1 MQYLSSDMA
10 QIQVDEE
17 AARRRQEQAQRLMQ
31 AGFNPV
37 PNANP
42 ILSILASVMSTIK
55 GDSMLKDSD
64 AKLSETLAKRFE
76 IQNQQDQAKAEAE
89 QRRRGEDYQRELE
102 KLRAGEKYKAEFR
115 APEKVPF
122 EQQLFNMLPEN
133 LRGQAALGKFGLGPK
148 AGPGPSES
156 DRKIA
161 QLRELGATDDQ
172 IRSMLLGG
180 QGRNIDPLSPEGI
193 KAKLELS
200 RLEQSQ
206 GPQEIDP
213 HAAVANDALRF
224 VAATTGTPIE
234 TLKKMTPDQVA
245 KEFTKNSAM
254 IANPILGNLPGAG
267 MNTNAIIK
275 EMAAKQARV
284 NNPKGTVTDADF
296 KAAEAGLPAL
306 NRPDTA
312 NAEIIR
318 NILMQ
323 AAQGTPPQG
332 ASPAGASEQP
342 PVQGAKKA
350 PDGHWYVEQNGKFA
364 RVDP

>member
-161 QLRELGATDDQ
+161 QLRALGATDDQ
-172 IRSMLLGG
+172 IRNMLLGNQGGAAPSGYRATATGALEAIPGGPADKSG
-180 QGRNIDPLSPEGI
+180 QP
-193 KAKLELS
+193 K
-200 RLEQSQ
+200 
-206 GPQEIDP
+206 EIDP
-213 HAAVANDALRF
+213 KAAAAAQAREILATLEQQIPASGPIDGRLPTPGAQSFDRTVAQLVNPFQTLTRIPGQGSQSDA
-224 VAATTGTPIE
+224 E
-234 TLKKMTPDQVA
+234 LKRLMDSFPAVTNFESVN
-245 KEFTKNSAM
+245 KES
-254 IANPILGNLPGAG
+254 IANLRSYLDKIQAG
-267 MNTNAIIK
+267 QGGVPQT
-275 EMAAKQARV
+275 
-284 NNPKGTVTDADF
+284 PP
-296 KAAEAGLPAL
+296 PA
-306 NRPDTA
+306 
-312 NAEIIR
+312 
-318 NILMQ
+318 
-323 AAQGTPPQG
+323 AAQGG
-332 ASPAGASEQP
+332 PAPGT
-342 PVQGAKKA
+342 VQGGYRFKGGNPA
-350 PDGHWYVEQNGKFA
+350 
-364 RVDP
+364 DPNSWEPVG

>member
-1 MQYLSSDMA
+1 MQYQYLPSDQAQLQVDNEDIKRKQQMA
-10 QIQVDEE
+10 QAFQ
-17 AARRRQEQAQRLMQ
+17 Q

-37 PNANP
+37 QGGNQ
-42 ILSILASVMSTIK
+42 ILSLIASMASTLR
-55 GDSMLKDSD
+55 GNSLMKDAS
-64 AKLSETLAKRFE
+64 KSLSENLTKEFE
-76 IQNQQDQAKAEAE
+76 MRNQADQAKAEAE
-89 QRRRGEDYQRELE
+89 QRTREEDFQRELQ
-102 KLRAGEKYKAEFR
+102 KLRAGEQYKAEFR
-115 APEKVPF
+115 EPEKVPF

-133 LRGQAALGKFGLGPK
+133 LRGQAAMGKFGLGPK
-148 AGPGPSES
+148 TGPGPSET
-156 DRKIA
+156 DRKVE
-161 QLRELGATDDQ
+161 QLRKLGATDDQ
-172 IRSMLLGG
+172 IRGMLLGG

-206 GPQEIDP
+206 GPQEVDP
-213 HAAVANDALRF
+213 RASAANDALRF

-234 TLKKMTPDQVA
+234 TLKNMTPEQVA
-245 KEFTKNSAM
+245 EEFQKNSTVM
-254 IANPILGNLPGAG
+254 ANPILGSLPGAG
-267 MNTNAIIK
+267 MTTNAIIK

-306 NRPDTA
+306 NRPDAA

-318 NILMQ
+318 NMLTQ
-323 AAQGTPPQG
+323 ATQSAPT
-332 ASPAGASEQP
+332 SGASEQP